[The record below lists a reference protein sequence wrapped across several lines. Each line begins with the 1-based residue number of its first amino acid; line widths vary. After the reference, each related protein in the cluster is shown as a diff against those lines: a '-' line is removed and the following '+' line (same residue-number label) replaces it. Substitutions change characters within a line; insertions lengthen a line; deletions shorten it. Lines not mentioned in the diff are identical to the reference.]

1 MAREGVR
8 RIRESM
14 SQYRLPE
21 PTFTQEAVHGIVVKV
36 ILKNDQ
42 GSRKRASDKDVAEHF
57 GVDVWKT
64 LNENE
69 IRIAA
74 FAFRNG
80 AIHVL
85 DAESLTGQTWHTS
98 KKTLER
104 LVKKKV
110 LIFVAGK
117 YPRDSRAKYILAKPI
132 KI

>member
-1 MAREGVR
+1 VR
-8 RIRESM
+8 
-14 SQYRLPE
+14 L
-21 PTFTQEAVHGIVVKV
+21 
-36 ILKNDQ
+36 
-42 GSRKRASDKDVAEHF
+42 AEHF

-85 DAESLTGQTWHTS
+85 DAESLTGQAWHTS
-98 KKTLER
+98 KRTLEK
-104 LVKKKV
+104 LVKKRV